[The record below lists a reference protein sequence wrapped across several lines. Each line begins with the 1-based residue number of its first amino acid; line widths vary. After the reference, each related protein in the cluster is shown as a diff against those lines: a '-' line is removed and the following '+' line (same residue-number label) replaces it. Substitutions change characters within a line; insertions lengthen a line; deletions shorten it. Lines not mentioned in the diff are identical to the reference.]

1 MMENF
6 PKCFLWFTHAID
18 IQNVVSCFFFHLKLW
33 WKYFI
38 GLAKSFVQVFL
49 SDLTKTQ
56 MNLLVNLIYIYMLNS
71 LYLSCINNRIFN
83 MNESIVVLFSFIS
96 SMKTLMLNEFWQV
109 GCHFFS
115 SQQWFFISCILH
127 LFEKRA
133 LGSQWISPQKK
144 AYMYTQNF

>member
-6 PKCFLWFTHAID
+6 PKCFVWFTHAID
-18 IQNVVSCFFFHLKLW
+18 IQNVVSCFFFPLKLW

-49 SDLTKTQ
+49 SDLTKIQ

-96 SMKTLMLNEFWQV
+96 SMKTLMLNEFWQAGV
-109 GCHFFS
+109 TFFPLS
-115 SQQWFFISCILH
+115 NDSLFLASYISL
-127 LFEKRA
+127 KR
-133 LGSQWISPQKK
+133 GP
-144 AYMYTQNF
+144 